1 VKKFSR
7 VAVDS
12 GGNLGDYPRS
22 WELETSADGTHWI
35 TAATGT
41 GIAQLT
47 NIDVATTKA
56 RYLRISSTG
65 NAGNWWSIAD
75 IRLYV

>member
-1 VKKFSR
+1 
-7 VAVDS
+7 
-12 GGNLGDYPRS
+12 
-22 WELETSADGTHWI
+22 
-35 TAATGT
+35 
-41 GIAQLT
+41 
-47 NIDVATTKA
+47 VATIKA